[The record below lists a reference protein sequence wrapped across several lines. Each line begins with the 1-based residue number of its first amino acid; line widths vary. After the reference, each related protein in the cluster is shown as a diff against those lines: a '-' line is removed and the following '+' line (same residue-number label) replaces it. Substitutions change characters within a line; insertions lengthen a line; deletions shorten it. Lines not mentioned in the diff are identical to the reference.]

1 MSDYGRKHNP
11 HRLYR
16 NREKAMLAGV
26 CAGLA
31 DYFGFNLKAV
41 RIIFALAT
49 IPFPPAMIV
58 GYLALAILLPV
69 RPTEQK
75 RDEEVENFWRGVS
88 NAPSDVFSNT
98 RHRFRELDRRLQRM
112 EAFVTSREFEIDR
125 ELGRGPGAGRGANGN
140 AVE

>member
-1 MSDYGRKHNP
+1 MSDYGRTRNP

-41 RIIFALAT
+41 RLVVAISCLF
-49 IPFPPAMIV
+49 FPPAIII

-69 RPTEQK
+69 KPPELKTD
-75 RDEEVENFWRGVS
+75 DEEARFWRGVS
-88 NAPSDVFSNT
+88 NAPADVFSST

-125 ELGRGPGAGRGANGN
+125 ELGRGPDAGGEA
-140 AVE
+140 